1 MLFTF
6 YVAHVPGIVLLGLT
20 KMKHGEGE
28 GAESIAFHTRDIE
41 ITYQVWKYGVAS
53 VLLVYQRSSSKEG
66 HTAIRPESE
75 LIRDFI
81 LLTPPRTWRRRTGR
95 QLKTWATTFKE
106 DLESLSRQRIFGC
119 SRWRKNWLKVPC
131 QLGQARRAL
140 GAGSTR
146 PGRMPL

>member
-6 YVAHVPGIVLLGLT
+6 YVAHVPGIVLPGLT

-28 GAESIAFHTRDIE
+28 GAESIAFYTRDID
-41 ITYQVWKYGVAS
+41 ITYQVWKYGIAS

-81 LLTPPRTWRRRTGR
+81 LLTPLRKQDVGNHVQGRPRIPLQTANLRMLTME
-95 QLKTWATTFKE
+95 KE
-106 DLESLSRQRIFGC
+106 LAESPQ
-119 SRWRKNWLKVPC
+119 
-131 QLGQARRAL
+131 
-140 GAGSTR
+140 
-146 PGRMPL
+146 